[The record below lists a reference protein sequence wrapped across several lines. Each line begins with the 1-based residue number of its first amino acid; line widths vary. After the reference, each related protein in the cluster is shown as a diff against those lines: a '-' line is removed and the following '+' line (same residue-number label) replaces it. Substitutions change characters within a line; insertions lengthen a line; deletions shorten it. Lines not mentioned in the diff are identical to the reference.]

1 MKSVELIKGKLK
13 NRALKTHR
21 LFNELLQI
29 YFLER
34 FLYRLSISKYN
45 EVFTIK
51 GGVLLYALFDKNYTR
66 ATTDIDLLGNKI
78 SNDIVFIKN
87 IIKEICLI
95 EADDPIIFEVDKLK
109 IKKIT
114 EFKEYHGI
122 NISIPTYM
130 DKIHVNVKI
139 DIGFGDVIYPQKTI
153 MEFPTLIDDCSPL
166 IYAYSKESVIS
177 EKLESIISLGLL
189 NSRMKD
195 FYDLYVFSKTYD
207 FNGKILKEA
216 IIETF
221 NHRNTGLDEILAF
234 EDEFITTYRKR
245 QWNSFLKKKCP
256 TTKADLKDVIEQIK
270 IFLLPIIFSIRNHE
284 EFNKNWEYMSND
296 WK

>member
-95 EADDPIIFEVDKLK
+95 ETDDPIIFEVDKLK
-109 IKKIT
+109 IKK
-114 EFKEYHGI
+114 
-122 NISIPTYM
+122 
-130 DKIHVNVKI
+130 
-139 DIGFGDVIYPQKTI
+139 
-153 MEFPTLIDDCSPL
+153 
-166 IYAYSKESVIS
+166 
-177 EKLESIISLGLL
+177 
-189 NSRMKD
+189 
-195 FYDLYVFSKTYD
+195 
-207 FNGKILKEA
+207 
-216 IIETF
+216 
-221 NHRNTGLDEILAF
+221 
-234 EDEFITTYRKR
+234 
-245 QWNSFLKKKCP
+245 
-256 TTKADLKDVIEQIK
+256 
-270 IFLLPIIFSIRNHE
+270 
-284 EFNKNWEYMSND
+284 
-296 WK
+296 